1 MSFNKQHWTEE
12 AIEKMK
18 QGKVDNLL
26 SKMDFSPYEEYL
38 DIVPEI
44 GQKNRMSKPLTLR
57 QFREALQS
65 GRSLVQLRE
74 DGFSRDIVG
83 FYSSLVQ
90 GKIPLDKKDF
100 AADYASELNLDDI
113 SKKYGIIR
121 SHLTY
126 LRELYGVKATNSM
139 HKKERMKKI
148 RQAQADWEKEHG
160 VSIAERMKPSPKP
173 DVPPAAF
180 GIDEPEQKGG
190 PIPDAFTVDEPTE
203 SPPKELSDHVV
214 CRICG
219 QQFKYI
225 NSFHLGKH
233 GITSEQYLSKFSGAE
248 LTSELTRTK
257 RSKAVGKSWKNN
269 AFQGR
274 KGIPLSTES
283 KELLSQKMMGHPV
296 SEETRR
302 KIGETGLGRV
312 PWNFQHTKHDEPR
325 LMQMSHKIAA
335 WNKSTDTPARRKRI
349 SDTLKKKY
357 ADGMPLPNAK
367 SGFREDLGMY
377 FRSSWE
383 ANYARSLKL
392 DGKEILYETDHISLY
407 ENGELDSVYTPDFK
421 TGENHYVE
429 VKGHAESKDL
439 WSCNCKRCER
449 DKRKMEMTRQQYP
462 HLTIEILGKKEYGE
476 LREEFEFTIPNWER
490 KALQGKARSSIE

>member
-1 MSFNKQHWTEE
+1 MLTDDYGEDEIQALIALDEIALPFNNPNDAPHVRDPKNITE
-12 AIEKMK
+12 A
-18 QGKVDNLL
+18 QTY
-26 SKMDFSPYEEYL
+26 FRRFAL
-38 DIVPEI
+38 DMTPAFQTLKTKGLVRETN
-44 GQKNRMSKPLTLR
+44 GELTLT
-57 QFREALQS
+57 QA
-65 GRSLVQLRE
+65 G
-74 DGFSRDIVG
+74 
-83 FYSSLVQ
+83 
-90 GKIPLDKKDF
+90 
-100 AADYASELNLDDI
+100 
-113 SKKYGIIR
+113 
-121 SHLTY
+121 
-126 LRELYGVKATNSM
+126 
-139 HKKERMKKI
+139 KKI
-148 RQAQADWEKEHG
+148 ADELR
-160 VSIAERMKPSPKP
+160 ILR
-173 DVPPAAF
+173 PPIYYWYRDFYAAVETSRAFDEYSRCVF
-180 GIDEPEQKGG
+180 G
-190 PIPDAFTVDEPTE
+190 ANF
-203 SPPKELSDHVV
+203 
-214 CRICG
+214 G
-219 QQFKYI
+219 Q
-225 NSFHLGKH
+225 H